1 MADALSDA
9 DSAESPASENKPPT
23 LEMVMEALAALRQAF
38 DSKIRYDNGRERLIQ
53 TMSEELEQ
61 HRNNVHQSLLRP
73 VLIDLISLYDDLT
86 QVLGSADA
94 QPGATDRLEFVRD
107 TVEQILTRNGVQ
119 KFTVE
124 GSAVDRSRQ
133 RVVSTVD
140 TPDPDLRRKV
150 AQRLR
155 PGFAWDETVLRPE
168 WVSAY
173 RHVETPLIE
182 HTGEGAAE

>member
-1 MADALSDA
+1 MADAPSDG
-9 DSAESPASENKPPT
+9 DSTESPSSENKVPT
-23 LEMVMEALAALRQAF
+23 LGTVMEELTALRQAF
-38 DSKIRYDNGRERLIQ
+38 DAKIRYDNGRERLIQ
-53 TMSEELEQ
+53 TMSEELER

-86 QVLGSADA
+86 QVLEPAGTA
-94 QPGATDRLEFVRD
+94 DRLKFFRD
-107 TVEQILTRNGVQ
+107 TVEQILTRSGVQ
-119 KFTVE
+119 MFTVE
-124 GSAVDRSRQ
+124 GDAVDRSCQ

-140 TPDPDLRRKV
+140 TPDPDLRRRV

-155 PGFAWDETVLRPE
+155 PGFAWDGKVLRPE

-173 RHVETPLIE
+173 RHVETPLVE